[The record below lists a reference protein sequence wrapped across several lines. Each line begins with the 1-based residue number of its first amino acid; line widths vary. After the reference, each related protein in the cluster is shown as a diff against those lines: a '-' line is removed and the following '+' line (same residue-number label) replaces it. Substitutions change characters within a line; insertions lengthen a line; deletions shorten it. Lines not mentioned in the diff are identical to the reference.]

1 MANCD
6 GMTDRRKGARGS
18 GIWLALLLSVLLSV
32 LPSFRRLSAQV
43 SLQLSLGAR
52 YTSTM
57 VHDSIVTPF
66 DVRPA
71 IAPVLAVSATT
82 PLNDPWSAVAT
93 LDVSW
98 SRLERHDQDGTTAGL
113 GGLGALALTVG
124 VARRLAPGLAAD
136 AAIGGL
142 KYLPAADNGIFAGGT
157 GGVTAL
163 GALGVSYALP
173 LGGSTL
179 RGLALRARYD
189 IQRFLTPALR
199 NEGFTSG
206 EIVHRVALT
215 LGWSVGQH
223 GVGARP

>member
-6 GMTDRRKGARGS
+6 GMTERRKGARGS
-18 GIWLALLLSVLLSV
+18 GIWLALLLSVL
-32 LPSFRRLSAQV
+32 PSFPRLSAQV

-98 SRLERHDQDGTTAGL
+98 SRLERHDQDRTTAGL

-124 VARRLAPGLAAD
+124 VARRLGPGLAAD

-142 KYLPAADNGIFAGGT
+142 KYLPAADNGIFR
-157 GGVTAL
+157 
-163 GALGVSYALP
+163 SEE
-173 LGGSTL
+173 
-179 RGLALRARYD
+179 R
-189 IQRFLTPALR
+189 
-199 NEGFTSG
+199 
-206 EIVHRVALT
+206 RV
-215 LGWSVGQH
+215 GKECRSRWSPYH
-223 GVGARP
+223 

>member
-1 MANCD
+1 
-6 GMTDRRKGARGS
+6 MTERRKGARGS
-18 GIWLALLLSVLLSV
+18 GIWLALLLSV

-98 SRLERHDQDGTTAGL
+98 SRLERHDQDGTTAGWA
-113 GGLGALALTVG
+113 GWGRSPSPLASRAGSRPASRPTPQS
-124 VARRLAPGLAAD
+124 VASSTSRRRTTASSPRERAA
-136 AAIGGL
+136 
-142 KYLPAADNGIFAGGT
+142 
-157 GGVTAL
+157 
-163 GALGVSYALP
+163 
-173 LGGSTL
+173 
-179 RGLALRARYD
+179 
-189 IQRFLTPALR
+189 
-199 NEGFTSG
+199 
-206 EIVHRVALT
+206 
-215 LGWSVGQH
+215 
-223 GVGARP
+223 